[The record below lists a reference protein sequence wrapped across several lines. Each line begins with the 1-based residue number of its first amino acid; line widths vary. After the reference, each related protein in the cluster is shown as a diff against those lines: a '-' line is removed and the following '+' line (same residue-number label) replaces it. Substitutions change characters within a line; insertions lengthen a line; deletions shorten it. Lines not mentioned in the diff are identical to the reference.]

1 LKSSQYFI
9 PTLRDVPAEAEFISH
24 QLLLR
29 AGFIRKLGAGLY
41 TYLPLAWRTLRK
53 LEQVIR
59 EEMDAIACAEMRMP
73 TLHPRELLEE
83 TGRWNV
89 DVVYK
94 LKDRREADFALGF
107 THEEV
112 MADIARRDMR
122 SWRELPK
129 LLYQVQTK
137 FRDEPRPR
145 GGLIRTREFIMFDA
159 YSFDRDDAAVDV
171 SYKKMW
177 RAYDNTFKRI
187 GLPVLTV
194 EADGG
199 AIGDLD
205 NHEFMTL
212 SPSGEDTVLRCPSCS
227 YAANVEK
234 AEVITPD
241 VAEVPVHSNGE
252 KPLEIV
258 STPGAA
264 RVEDVAGM
272 LGTTPNNLVK
282 TLLFTADGTTVAV
295 LVRGD
300 HDVNEIKLRRLLQ
313 AKELELADAATVE
326 RVTGAPVGFAG
337 PVNLNGVRIVADNAV
352 KSMRN
357 FIAGANQA
365 DAHYVHVNRDR
376 DFTVSEFADV
386 RLAAAGDKCPRCE
399 DGTLEEARGIEVGHI
414 FKLGTKYSGSMGATF
429 TDENGELKPILM
441 GSYGIGM
448 GRTMASVIE
457 ASHDAD
463 GIIWPVEIAPF
474 SAVIVVANVKDEAA
488 QTEAQRL
495 HDALNARGIDVMLDD
510 RDERA
515 GVKFKDADLIG
526 YPVRIVIGK
535 GLANGMIEIRARRDA
550 ASAREVPVAD
560 VENAVAALLQ
570 ELRG

>member
-1 LKSSQYFI
+1 
-9 PTLRDVPAEAEFISH
+9 
-24 QLLLR
+24 
-29 AGFIRKLGAGLY
+29 
-41 TYLPLAWRTLRK
+41 
-53 LEQVIR
+53 
-59 EEMDAIACAEMRMP
+59 
-73 TLHPRELLEE
+73 
-83 TGRWNV
+83 
-89 DVVYK
+89 
-94 LKDRREADFALGF
+94 
-107 THEEV
+107 
-112 MADIARRDMR
+112 
-122 SWRELPK
+122 
-129 LLYQVQTK
+129 
-137 FRDEPRPR
+137 
-145 GGLIRTREFIMFDA
+145 
-159 YSFDRDDAAVDV
+159 
-171 SYKKMW
+171 
-177 RAYDNTFKRI
+177 
-187 GLPVLTV
+187 
-194 EADGG
+194 
-199 AIGDLD
+199 
-205 NHEFMTL
+205 
-212 SPSGEDTVLRCPSCS
+212 
-227 YAANVEK
+227 
-234 AEVITPD
+234 
-241 VAEVPVHSNGE
+241 
-252 KPLEIV
+252 
-258 STPGAA
+258 
-264 RVEDVAGM
+264 
-272 LGTTPNNLVK
+272 
-282 TLLFTADGTTVAV
+282 
-295 LVRGD
+295 
-300 HDVNEIKLRRLLQ
+300 
-313 AKELELADAATVE
+313 
-326 RVTGAPVGFAG
+326 
-337 PVNLNGVRIVADNAV
+337 
-352 KSMRN
+352 MRN